1 MSVVIHPAAT
11 LHSRRHWVMWF
22 LFCHAAGAVNAGA
35 LLACN
40 RFVTHIT
47 GTSTRIGVDMGEW
60 RLVADY
66 SIVLL
71 CFILGAACSVFFLH
85 GRDIKEKQPMHAIP
99 LVIASLL
106 LVGVAAAG
114 HGGVFG
120 EFGEAVES
128 TGDFLLLSLLS
139 TAMGIQNATV
149 AASSSM
155 VVRTTHMTG
164 PASDIGVLLGTA
176 LHSQGRARLDALR
189 GVALRVW
196 NLTGFIL
203 GCAAMAALSEEA
215 EYLAFLFPSALILAG
230 AGLGFRPARFVTDD
244 APPRDTM
251 LSSARDESGR
261 SLDGRVL
268 RAQA

>member
-1 MSVVIHPAAT
+1 MSVVIHPAT
-11 LHSRRHWVMWF
+11 TIHSRRHWLMWF

-35 LLACN
+35 LLACH

-85 GRDIKEKQPMHAIP
+85 GRDIKEKQPLHSVP

-106 LVGVAAAG
+106 LVGVAVAG
-114 HGGVFG
+114 QAGAFG
-120 EFGEAVES
+120 AFGEAVES
-128 TGDFLLLSLLS
+128 TGDFVLLSLLS
-139 TAMGIQNATV
+139 MAMGIQNATV

-203 GCAAMAALSEEA
+203 GGAAMAAIA
-215 EYLAFLFPSALILAG
+215 DDAGYLAFLFPSALILAG
-230 AGLGFRPARFVTDD
+230 AHLGFRRAPVGD
-244 APPRDTM
+244 AVAPKRDTM
-251 LSSARDESGR
+251 LSSARDESSR
-261 SLDGRVL
+261 SLDARGL
-268 RAQA
+268 RAHT